1 MKYVLVRNK
10 KDMIK
15 LIKAGVLKHSYGYL
29 DKITANLLF
38 ELGFT
43 HDEYLEKTN
52 EFPTIF
58 QISKETIEH
67 QPNERGEWSLDC
79 YNKWITKCIS
89 TKKYLKKIKKENNET
104 TSNN

>member
-10 KDMIK
+10 EDMIK

-29 DKITANLLF
+29 DKSITNLLY
-38 ELGFT
+38 EIGFIQ
-43 HDEYLEKTN
+43 DEYLEKTN

-67 QPNERGEWSLDC
+67 LPNERSEWSLGRFS
-79 YNKWITKCIS
+79 KWITKCIS
-89 TKKYLKKIKKENNET
+89 TKKYLKKIKKEK
-104 TSNN
+104 